1 MEPIV
6 MDIYTLALE
15 LGMDL
20 NEVPYHWAGVE
31 KAKRQLDP
39 NYIIEVPNYVKF
51 VIKYGTKWTQ

>member
-1 MEPIV
+1 